1 MLPINFNYA
10 YAPLKTNESKG
21 ISRQDQHIKIIKK
34 NNVTTSI
41 LFCLIWLNKESH
53 PGSLPEELLFE
64 ILNLK
69 MACHAQDL
77 ARRVVKIEKKAYQ
90 VYLPRDRFGLIYDN
104 HETLPIENELHPT
117 MFMVCPC
124 QII

>member
-1 MLPINFNYA
+1 MQPVNFNYT
-10 YAPLKTNESKG
+10 YAPLKINESGKK
-21 ISRQDQHIKIIKK
+21 SRQDQHIKIIKK

-64 ILNLK
+64 ILNFK

-77 ARRVVKIEKKAYQ
+77 AKRVVQFEKKAYQ
-90 VYLPRDRFGLIYDN
+90 VYLPRDRFGLMYDY
-104 HETLPIENELHPT
+104 HETLPIEYELHPT
-117 MFMVCPC
+117 TFMICPC
-124 QII
+124 QIL